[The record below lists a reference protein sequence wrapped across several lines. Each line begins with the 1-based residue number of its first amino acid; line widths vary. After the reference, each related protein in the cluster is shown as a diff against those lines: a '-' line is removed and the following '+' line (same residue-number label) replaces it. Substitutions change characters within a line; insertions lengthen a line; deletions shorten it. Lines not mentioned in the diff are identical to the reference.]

1 MIKQEKIG
9 ITSFTL
15 HIIAMLTMLIDH
27 MYQTLFNDKIWMNG
41 IGRLS
46 FPIFA
51 FMIVEGY
58 YNTKDVK
65 KYLGRLLIFAF
76 ISEIPFD
83 LMISSTLFFPNFQNV
98 IWTFL
103 ISLCAITLIEK
114 LKKLYPDNKIKVF
127 FVSGI
132 IIMIAF
138 SLAMIAMTDYLGYG
152 VLTVFTFYFFR
163 GKKWWQMLGQ
173 IIMLILLNVFFLG
186 AFSNPFMELG
196 NFEIP
201 LQSLALF
208 SLIIIWLYNGKRGY
222 NNKYLKYSFYAFYP
236 THMLIL
242 SLIMISR
249 Y

>member
-1 MIKQEKIG
+1 
-9 ITSFTL
+9 
-15 HIIAMLTMLIDH
+15 
-27 MYQTLFNDKIWMNG
+27 
-41 IGRLS
+41 
-46 FPIFA
+46 
-51 FMIVEGY
+51 
-58 YNTKDVK
+58 
-65 KYLGRLLIFAF
+65 
-76 ISEIPFD
+76 
-83 LMISSTLFFPNFQNV
+83 
-98 IWTFL
+98 
-103 ISLCAITLIEK
+103 
-114 LKKLYPDNKIKVF
+114 
-127 FVSGI
+127 
-132 IIMIAF
+132 
-138 SLAMIAMTDYLGYG
+138 
-152 VLTVFTFYFFR
+152 
-163 GKKWWQMLGQ
+163 MLGQ